1 MTIHIG
7 WLMLIL
13 IVIGALYLYKHKPVT
28 TA

>member
-7 WLMLIL
+7 WLFIIL
-13 IVIGALYLYKHKPVT
+13 IVIGALYIYRHKPMT